1 MPFFWGSAALRPLR
15 YCGAAAGEANCH
27 HPWQDC
33 RGSTG
38 EARQIGPRE
47 MSLEIGLPT
56 NARATTY
63 QQKTLLVC
71 FFGLAVFWQM
81 NRYLETRRALREAN
95 L

>member
-1 MPFFWGSAALRPLR
+1 
-15 YCGAAAGEANCH
+15 
-27 HPWQDC
+27 
-33 RGSTG
+33 
-38 EARQIGPRE
+38 